1 MGVAEVDV
9 EATGEFY
16 RPVHASRTESRPAS
30 GFIQTM
36 NERCA
41 SQQHTRVRA
50 SEVVAANT
58 SDQPFAPTRMRT
70 EIGSSRS
77 KRLTAPQSAEVAL
90 PVTAVAEAAP
100 AATATPDTT
109 TKPEGA
115 SRSPWILAA
124 VAAAVVGV
132 AVWWVMS
139 QRLPDIDP
147 RQVIATNLA
156 AAKDALDA
164 GRVVD
169 PPERSAIHF
178 YSTVLALDP
187 TNAAAKGAI
196 AKIANS
202 YVAEAKVNL
211 LAGNLAATVIALQGA
226 RRVQPDDHRLS
237 ALDAQLREQLQQ
249 QMQQS
254 RESMAAD
261 EPQAAIQN
269 MPQDKPVETRPTPR
283 PAPATQ
289 RDPREPAAKALA
301 DATQAIERGQLDVA
315 RILVDDA
322 KDRGVAASDLAT
334 LEAAL
339 SRAQQGRT
347 KVDLLQLVLQR
358 TAENQLLD
366 PEQDS
371 ARHYLD
377 QLAQA
382 DANFPGLKQG
392 VKALGGRLVAN
403 AQVATY
409 GKDFDLAARLLSQA
423 RAIGFSV
430 ADVDAAEAALSA
442 ARTPA
447 APLATA
453 ALVEPKLIRFVQPEY
468 PREERA
474 RGAEG
479 WVDLTLAV
487 SAAGNVV
494 ESSVRNSNVSPTFR
508 RAALAASRQWKYE
521 PRLLASATQPV
532 QVRVTFRLGD
542 DKPHQ
547 RLGADALSMN
557 SR

>member
-16 RPVHASRTESRPAS
+16 RPVRASRTESGPAP

-77 KRLTAPQSAEVAL
+77 KRLTALQPTEVAL
-90 PVTAVAEAAP
+90 PVTAVAEAPP
-100 AATATPDTT
+100 ASTPIPDTT
-109 TKPEGA
+109 TKPEGV
-115 SRSPWILAA
+115 SKSPWILA
-124 VAAAVVGV
+124 VVAAVVVG
-132 AVWWVMS
+132 ASVWWVMF

-187 TNAAAKGAI
+187 TNVAAKDAI
-196 AKIANS
+196 EKIANS
-202 YVAEAKVNL
+202 YVADAKINL

-226 RRVQPDDHRLS
+226 RRVQPDDHRLP
-237 ALDAQLREQLQQ
+237 ALDAQLREQLEQ

-254 RESMAAD
+254 RESMAAA
-261 EPQAAIQN
+261 EPQVAVEN
-269 MPQDKPVETRPTPR
+269 KSQDKPVESRSTPR

-289 RDPREPAAKALA
+289 RDPRELAAKALA

-322 KDRGVAASDLAT
+322 KDRGVTAADLAT

-347 KVDLLQLVLQR
+347 KGDLLQLVLQR

-377 QLAQA
+377 RLAQA

-447 APLATA
+447 APLATV

-487 SAAGNVV
+487 SAAGDVV
-494 ESSVRNSNVSPTFR
+494 ESSIRNSNVSPTFR

-521 PRLLASATQPV
+521 PRLLAGATQPV
-532 QVRVTFRLGD
+532 QVRVTFKLGD
-542 DKPHQ
+542 DKSHQ
-547 RLGADALSMN
+547 HLGADALSMN
-557 SR
+557 R